1 MRPRGAVLR
10 DGCAGDRAWP
20 RPSEAGVQNIPCRRP
35 FVFQAAAVNVVVL
48 PYQSAPG
55 LTAAGDLGEHLAGLL
70 QLEVLRAIAKFGSV
84 GAVQMVGSEADCD
97 PELVVA
103 KLLGRTPGAAAT
115 VRKGNGL
122 VVVWGRFYR
131 EGGNVFVQTFCR
143 FLRSGVSE
151 TLEITAAGRPFAGQ
165 ISGQAFACAP
175 RKVTVA
181 DLANFEQQFRRS
193 TIVRQTPQ
201 ETAGGSPM
209 SQGPLPYWI
218 SDTQGDW
225 MKIASQDGPVGVDS
239 SERLGT
245 DSWSLV
251 RWLPEL
257 TYIEGMVGYLRTR
270 IAAQQAGVVR
280 TEWIES
286 SARALSDYDSAA
298 QVPAGDGGPPA
309 PGWRTGLSAAVQ
321 LQLRGIMTATR
332 PRAGAEDYTAALQLF
347 ERAAALLPQDGSARN
362 LAAMMQLSIALSSR
376 QPGSSPM
383 LAADSL
389 LQALSADPG
398 NTLLLANLENAYEVL
413 LAPQAGGAAALTDDE
428 RRAVTERLA
437 TIKKIR
443 ARQAGI
449 AEGGPRRLAL
459 DPGTIPGRSVV

>member
-1 MRPRGAVLR
+1 MTRTALPHSRFVRAAQW
-10 DGCAGDRAWP
+10 CAMVALVMGLA

-35 FVFQAAAVNVVVL
+35 FVFQNAAVNVVVL

-84 GAVQMVGSEADCD
+84 GAVQMVGSEAECD
-97 PELVVA
+97 PDLVVA
-103 KLLGRTPGAAAT
+103 RLLGRTPGAAAT
-115 VRKGNGL
+115 VRKGHGL

-151 TLEITAAGRPFAGQ
+151 TLEVTAAGRRFAGQ

-193 TIVRQTPQ
+193 TIVRQTPE
-201 ETAGGSPM
+201 ETASGSPM
-209 SQGPLPYWI
+209 SQAPLPYWI

-225 MKIASQDGPVGVDS
+225 MKIASQGGPSGWI
-239 SERLGT
+239 RLSGST

-257 TYIEGMVGYLRTR
+257 TYVEGMVGYLRTR
-270 IAAQQAGVVR
+270 IAAQQGGAVR
-280 TEWIES
+280 AEWIES
-286 SARALSDYDSAA
+286 SARALSDYDAAA
-298 QVPAGDGGPPA
+298 QAPSADGGPPA
-309 PGWRTGLSAAVQ
+309 PGWRTALSAAVQ
-321 LQLRGIMTATR
+321 LQLRGVMAATR
-332 PRAGAEDYTAALQLF
+332 PRAGPEDFTAALQLF
-347 ERAAALLPQDGSARN
+347 ERAAAVLPQDGSARN
-362 LAAMMQLSIALSSR
+362 LAAMMQLSIAFGSR

-383 LAADSL
+383 LAADKL

-413 LAPQAGGAAALTDDE
+413 LAPQAAGAAALTDDE
-428 RRAVTERLA
+428 RRTVTERLA

-443 ARQAGI
+443 AVK
-449 AEGGPRRLAL
+449 
-459 DPGTIPGRSVV
+459 PG

>member
-1 MRPRGAVLR
+1 MTRTALVYSRFVRAAQC
-10 DGCAGDRAWP
+10 CAMVALVMCLA

-35 FVFQAAAVNVVVL
+35 FVFQGAAVNVVVL

-115 VRKGNGL
+115 VRKGHGL

-143 FLRSGVSE
+143 FLRSGITE

-201 ETAGGSPM
+201 ETASGSPM
-209 SQGPLPYWI
+209 PQGPLPYWI

-225 MKIASQDGPVGVDS
+225 MKIASQDGMSGWI
-239 SERLGT
+239 RLSGST

-270 IAAQQAGVVR
+270 IAAQQGGAVR
-280 TEWIES
+280 SRVDRELG
-286 SARALSDYDSAA
+286 ARAERL
-298 QVPAGDGGPPA
+298 
-309 PGWRTGLSAAVQ
+309 R
-321 LQLRGIMTATR
+321 LRG
-332 PRAGAEDYTAALQLF
+332 AGAGSRWRAVGPGLAYGIIRS
-347 ERAAALLPQDGSARN
+347 RAAAAARHHDRDQGHARAPRTTLPRC
-362 LAAMMQLSIALSSR
+362 SS
-376 QPGSSPM
+376 S
-383 LAADSL
+383 
-389 LQALSADPG
+389 
-398 NTLLLANLENAYEVL
+398 NA
-413 LAPQAGGAAALTDDE
+413 PRHCC
-428 RRAVTERLA
+428 RRTAVRGTW
-437 TIKKIR
+437 
-443 ARQAGI
+443 
-449 AEGGPRRLAL
+449 RR
-459 DPGTIPGRSVV
+459 

>member
-1 MRPRGAVLR
+1 MTRTALGYSRLVRAAQC
-10 DGCAGDRAWP
+10 CAMVALVMGVA

-35 FVFQAAAVNVVVL
+35 FVFQGAAVNVVVL

-115 VRKGNGL
+115 VRKGQGL

-143 FLRSGVSE
+143 FLRSGITE

-193 TIVRQTPQ
+193 TIVRRTPQ
-201 ETAGGSPM
+201 ETASGDPM
-209 SQGPLPYWI
+209 PQGPLPYWI

-225 MKIASQDGPVGVDS
+225 MKIS
-239 SERLGT
+239 SEGMSGWIRLSGST

-270 IAAQQAGVVR
+270 IAAQQGVAVR
-280 TEWIES
+280 SEWIES

-298 QVPAGDGGPPA
+298 QVPATDGGPPV

-321 LQLRGIMTATR
+321 LQLRGIMTATG
-332 PRAGAEDYTAALQLF
+332 PRAGPDDYKAALQFF
-347 ERAAALLPQDGSARN
+347 ERAAAVLPQDGSARN
-362 LAAMMQLSIALSSR
+362 LAAMMQLSIAFGSR
-376 QPGSSPM
+376 QPGASPM
-383 LAADSL
+383 LAADNL
-389 LQALSADPG
+389 LKALSADPG

-413 LAPQAGGAAALTDDE
+413 LAPQAAGSAALTDDE
-428 RRAVTERLA
+428 RRTVTERLA

-443 ARQAGI
+443 AVK
-449 AEGGPRRLAL
+449 
-459 DPGTIPGRSVV
+459 PG

>member
-1 MRPRGAVLR
+1 MTRTASLSARFGRAAQW
-10 DGCAGDRAWP
+10 CAMAALMTCLARS
-20 RPSEAGVQNIPCRRP
+20 SEAGVQNIPCRRP

-55 LTAAGDLGEHLAGLL
+55 LTSAGDLGEHLAGLL

-84 GAVQMVGSEADCD
+84 GAVQMVGSDADCD
-97 PELVVA
+97 PALVVS
-103 KLLGRTPGAAAT
+103 KRLGRTPGAAAT

-143 FLRSGVSE
+143 FLRSGVTE

-193 TIVRQTPQ
+193 TIVRQTPE

-209 SQGPLPYWI
+209 SQAPLPYWI

-225 MKIASQDGPVGVDS
+225 MKIASQDGPSGWI
-239 SERLGT
+239 RLSGRD

-280 TEWIES
+280 AEWLDYS
-286 SARALSDYDSAA
+286 TRALSDYDSAA
-298 QVPAGDGGPPA
+298 QMPTGNGGPPA
-309 PGWRTGLSAAVQ
+309 PGWRTALSAAVQ
-321 LQLRGIMTATR
+321 MQLRGIMAATR
-332 PRAGAEDYTAALQLF
+332 PRAGTEDYAAALQLF

-362 LAAMMQLSIALSSR
+362 LAAMMQLSIALNSR
-376 QPGSSPM
+376 QPGASPM
-383 LAADSL
+383 RAADSL

-413 LAPQAGGAAALTDDE
+413 LAPQGSGAAALTDDE

-443 ARQAGI
+443 GVK
-449 AEGGPRRLAL
+449 
-459 DPGTIPGRSVV
+459 PG

>member
-1 MRPRGAVLR
+1 MMEIMKVMMRFALVARLCALVAIATVL
-10 DGCAGDRAWP
+10 
-20 RPSEAGVQNIPCRRP
+20 PSPTEAGVQNIPCRRP
-35 FVFQAAAVNVVVL
+35 FVFEAAAVNVVVL

-55 LTAAGDLGEHLAGLL
+55 LTPAGDLGEHLAGLL

-131 EGGNVFVQTFCR
+131 DGGDVFVQTFCR
-143 FLRSGVSE
+143 FLRSGISE
-151 TLEITAAGRPFAGQ
+151 TLEISAAGRPFAGQ

-209 SQGPLPYWI
+209 PQGPLPYWI

-225 MKIASQDGPVGVDS
+225 MKIASQDGLAGWI
-239 SERLGT
+239 RLSGRG

-270 IAAQQAGVVR
+270 IAAQPAGVVR
-280 TEWIES
+280 AEWLEN
-286 SARALSDYDSAA
+286 SARALSDYDAAA
-298 QVPAGDGGPPA
+298 QVPSGNGGPPA

-321 LQLRGIMTATR
+321 LQLRGIMAAMK
-332 PRAGAEDYTAALQLF
+332 PRAGADDYTAALQLF

-362 LAAMMQLSIALSSR
+362 LAAMMQLSIALTAR
-376 QPGSSPM
+376 QPGLSPM
-383 LAADSL
+383 LAADNL

-398 NTLLLANLENAYEVL
+398 NRLLLANLENVYEVL
-413 LAPQAGGAAALTDDE
+413 LAPQAAGATALTDDE
-428 RRAVTERLA
+428 RRTVTERLA

-443 ARQAGI
+443 AVK
-449 AEGGPRRLAL
+449 PL
-459 DPGTIPGRSVV
+459 